1 MPVSPRYDALVIG
14 AGPAGSSC
22 AHQLAAAGARVLLTD
37 KARFPRDKPCGG
49 ALTWRSVRQLPV
61 AIDPVVEHVVDR
73 IELRLRYRSR
83 FERQASEPL
92 MVLTQRRRLDLHL
105 VERAC
110 AAGAEFRDGVR
121 VDAPLVDERGVSAL
135 VGGERVEAETLID
148 AAGANGR
155 PAQAVGLRGGED
167 YGVALEGNLPL
178 ECVPAGR
185 YARRIVVEVDAVPGG
200 YGWVF
205 PKGDHVNVGV
215 GGWKAAGP
223 SLRAHLLQL
232 CAAHDLDPAHLTDV
246 RGARLPLRSP
256 EAVAARGRALLVGDA
271 AGLVDPLSGEGMFE
285 AFVSSRLA
293 SEAVLDLLAGRAADL
308 APYDR
313 ALAEAIAP
321 MASASWAA
329 KRAIDRYPR
338 LTFALGR
345 VPFAWTG
352 IVGLLRG
359 DIDHPDAEPSI
370 LARAPLQGIQAMGRS
385 ERPLRRRAARVASPA
400 PAAVGAR

>member
-1 MPVSPRYDALVIG
+1 VSRRFDALVVG
-14 AGPAGSSC
+14 AGPAGSAC
-22 AHQLAAAGARVLLTD
+22 AQQLATAGARVLLAD

-61 AIDPVVEHVVDR
+61 PIDPVVEHVVDR
-73 IELRLRYRSR
+73 IELRLRYRAK
-83 FERQASEPL
+83 FERKSVEPL
-92 MVLTQRRRLDLHL
+92 MVLTQRRLLDLYL
-105 VERAC
+105 AEQAC

-121 VDAPLVDERGVSAL
+121 VEALDVHERGVSAL
-135 VGGERVEAETLID
+135 VGGERVEAETVVD

-155 PAQAVGLRGGED
+155 PARSLGLRGGEG

-178 ECVPAGR
+178 ECVPLGR
-185 YARRIVVEVDAVPGG
+185 YERRIVVEVDALPGG
-200 YGWVF
+200 YGWIF

-215 GGWKAAGP
+215 GGWKESGP
-223 SLRAHLLQL
+223 RLREHLVRL
-232 CAAHDLDPAHLTDV
+232 CAAHEIDPARLTDV

-256 EAVAARGRALLVGDA
+256 SAIAARGRALLVGDA

-293 SEAVLDLLAGRAADL
+293 SEAVVDLLAGRARDL

-313 ALAEAIAP
+313 ALSDAIAP

-329 KRAIDRYPR
+329 KRAVDRYPR

-359 DIDHPDAEPSI
+359 DIDHPDSEPSL
-370 LARAPLQGIQAMGRS
+370 LARAPLQGIQAMGRG
-385 ERPLRRRAARVASPA
+385 ERVPRRRALRVVTPAGVSATAR
-400 PAAVGAR
+400 